1 MFKKQAAVFYR
12 GLFRPDTTRAASFL
26 NSFKN
31 PCLSR
36 NLDKSDMNAL
46 KVNYIQMEKYSL
58 FSCCQRFRELLLE
71 MPPKR
76 VFREPK
82 NAKEDKDYL
91 DSCIPKATRYV
102 TKWAYKIFGEWQSS
116 RRNKDANFE
125 ERGFRSRNGQYS
137 KFRNE
142 YCRDERLILELLAD
156 KVCRGGV

>member
-1 MFKKQAAVFYR
+1 MFLDPITHV
-12 GLFRPDTTRAASFL
+12 LCVFL

-31 PCLSR
+31 PCISR

-82 NAKEDKDYL
+82 NAEEEKDYL
-91 DSCIPKATRYV
+91 DSCIPKAMRYV
-102 TKWAYKIFGEWQSS
+102 TKKWA
-116 RRNKDANFE
+116 
-125 ERGFRSRNGQYS
+125 
-137 KFRNE
+137 
-142 YCRDERLILELLAD
+142 
-156 KVCRGGV
+156 